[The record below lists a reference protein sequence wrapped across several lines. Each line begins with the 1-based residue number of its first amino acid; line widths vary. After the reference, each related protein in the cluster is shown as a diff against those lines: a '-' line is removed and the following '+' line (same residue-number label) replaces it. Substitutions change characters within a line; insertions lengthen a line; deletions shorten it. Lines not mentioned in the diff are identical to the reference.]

1 MEKNNTKKRNEWVEF
16 PCVFTSLTSCTPSR
30 EFNYRVSILSIHTA
44 HSQINLNIFL
54 NTQCTVCDTYIY
66 VSRPL
71 VVNQNQKSENGW
83 NRVLTFLFLLFSFD
97 SIHSLNRPAR
107 RLLGVS
113 IRQSEIFND
122 LYFVLNLEISI
133 HLYYFDVVWIGWLK
147 ASWQAYSIVRRSG
160 RWFRSLLNTILPYI
174 KLRSTSYIINSS
186 FSLSPSFSQQEES
199 DTNLSKMLIT
209 GDHHG
214 YSKRIVNQ
222 RENTPC
228 IGCYEYQNSSSATRS
243 TNGLKQFQLNDED
256 YSSSLRKTRSSSRTP
271 SPGTSSSTTTGT
283 SASTGYNLRSRKRC
297 CSCSKISKTE
307 IYGLNEITDLDVNEN
322 ADYLKDLNSVSS
334 LIDDGSRSRKAK
346 KNSKVRFSP
355 ITLYHFEKEQQTEER
370 RYKHFYESYLDRV
383 LVTWFDFR
391 KYLSNDL
398 FGYHSLLNLMGYSVM
413 FIMFICL
420 HFIILHGLLSS
431 DLKMQL
437 VSMIDGLISVF
448 YHLNLYSTLN
458 QFCSRINA
466 QQLSKMGTI

>member
-1 MEKNNTKKRNEWVEF
+1 
-16 PCVFTSLTSCTPSR
+16 
-30 EFNYRVSILSIHTA
+30 
-44 HSQINLNIFL
+44 
-54 NTQCTVCDTYIY
+54 
-66 VSRPL
+66 
-71 VVNQNQKSENGW
+71 
-83 NRVLTFLFLLFSFD
+83 
-97 SIHSLNRPAR
+97 
-107 RLLGVS
+107 
-113 IRQSEIFND
+113 
-122 LYFVLNLEISI
+122 
-133 HLYYFDVVWIGWLK
+133 
-147 ASWQAYSIVRRSG
+147 
-160 RWFRSLLNTILPYI
+160 
-174 KLRSTSYIINSS
+174 
-186 FSLSPSFSQQEES
+186 
-199 DTNLSKMLIT
+199 MLIT

-334 LIDDGSRSRKAK
+334 LINDGSRSRKAK

-370 RYKHFYESYLDRV
+370 RYKHFYESYLDRL

-398 FGYHSLLNLMGYSVM
+398 FGYHSLVNLMGYSVM

-466 QQLSKMGTI
+466 QQLSTMGTI